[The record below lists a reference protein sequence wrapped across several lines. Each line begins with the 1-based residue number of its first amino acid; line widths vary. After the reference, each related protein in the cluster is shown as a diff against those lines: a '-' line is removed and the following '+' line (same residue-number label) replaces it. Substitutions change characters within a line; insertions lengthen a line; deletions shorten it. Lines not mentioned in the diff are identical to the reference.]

1 VLRFK
6 GFAKNEEAFHCEGDD
21 CLQGVH
27 SNVQEYLD
35 LVQPLVHGSFGLAA
49 NPTAEVMAEN
59 GI

>member
-49 NPTAEVMAEN
+49 NPTAE
-59 GI
+59 GYG